1 MISPEKETKMFK
13 SKSLTPGFLIIC
25 LSLFLLGF
33 QNTQDQAQEEIRR
46 INREIEMFG
55 LRWRAGETSMTRLT
69 PEERRMRLGYIPP
82 RYEDPERYVEIDIG
96 REIQASLDWRSYA
109 GNFMTVVK
117 NQGACGSCW
126 AFSTVGVMEAMY
138 NVEHGI
144 YEVQPLIS
152 GNGNNS
158 LEREASFSGQGI
170 NLYEKMMDN
179 DLRYHGLFI
188 QDMAFSSR
196 PNTTLPAYGQGMI
209 FPQFSLYNWIISHNI
224 RAFDFS
230 QTAASYSLEKIDY
243 YPQDEPNVFTQD
255 ASLFEGRDI
264 QALLLPDFSEQDL
277 VSCSGSGSCATGG
290 SSSAALNYIMTT
302 GIVTEN
308 CFPYT
313 AQDDPCSLCVDYLDK
328 MSNIA
333 GWGYVTQLTV
343 NEAAV
348 IAALQDGPLVGYMEV
363 YSDFYDYKGEIYA
376 PIPSAT
382 PVGEH
387 GIVIVG
393 YNDDGV
399 DRYWICK
406 NSWGTN
412 WGDNGYFYI
421 RMGECMVG
429 KYVMQ
434 LWGVTANNQPPVL
447 ADINLSIAGQIFKEG
462 TEFSIQLQASDPDSG
477 SLTYHVSPLPL
488 GASLNSGTGLFTWTP
503 TFTQGGD
510 HSIRFSVS
518 DGIFE
523 DFQVVTIRIVQV
535 KKGRGRF

>member
-1 MISPEKETKMFK
+1 MFK
-13 SKSLTPGFLIIC
+13 SKSLTPVFLIIC

-33 QNTQDQAQEEIRR
+33 QNTQDQAQEEIRS
-46 INREIEMFG
+46 INREIQMVG
-55 LRWRAGETSMTRLT
+55 LRWEAGETSMTQLT

-82 RYEDPERYVEIDIG
+82 RYEDPERYVEIKIG
-96 REIQASLDWRSYA
+96 REVQASLDWRSYA

-138 NVEHGI
+138 NIEQGI

-152 GNGNNS
+152 GEKENFF
-158 LEREASFSGQGI
+158 ERNTSFSGQEI

-179 DLRYHGLFI
+179 DLKYRGLFN
-188 QDMAFSSR
+188 QDTVYPSR
-196 PNTTLPAYGQGMI
+196 PKTAPPVYGIGMV
-209 FPQFSLYNWIISHNI
+209 FPQLSLYKWIISHSL
-224 RAFDFS
+224 RPFDLS
-230 QTAASYSLEKIDY
+230 QTAANSSLESMDY
-243 YPQDEPNVFTQD
+243 YPQEEPVISRQD
-255 ASLFEGRDI
+255 ASLFDGRDI
-264 QALLLPDFSEQDL
+264 QALTFPDFSEQDL
-277 VSCSGSGSCATGG
+277 VSCSGAGSCAAGG
-290 SSSAALNYIMTT
+290 SPAAALNYIMTT
-302 GIVTEN
+302 GIVTEG

-313 AQDDPCSLCVDYLDK
+313 ALDEPCSLCVDYLDK
-328 MSNIA
+328 ISSIA
-333 GWGYVTQLTV
+333 NWGYVTQFTV
-343 NEAAV
+343 DEAAV

-363 YSDFYDYKGEIYA
+363 YSDFSSYIGGIYA

-434 LWGVTANNQPPVL
+434 LSGVTINNQPPVL
-447 ADINLSIAGQIFKEG
+447 EDISLSIAGQIFKEG
-462 TEFSIQLQASDPDSG
+462 TEFSIQLQASDPESG
-477 SLTYHVSPLPL
+477 SLTYGASPLPQ
-488 GASLNSGTGLFTWTP
+488 GASFNYSTGLFTWTP

-523 DFQVVTIRIVQV
+523 DFQVVTIRIVDV